1 MCRSGP
7 KITHLFFADD
17 TLLFCQVEMGD
28 LQVIQDIL
36 QLYEKASGQKI
47 NRNKT
52 IVFFS
57 KATNEG
63 RKEEIKFFWK

>member
-1 MCRSGP
+1 
-7 KITHLFFADD
+7 
-17 TLLFCQVEMGD
+17 MGD

-52 IVFFS
+52 TVFFS

-63 RKEEIKFFWK
+63 RKVEIKDFLGVSEVREYERYLGLPAVVGKK